1 MKPWQ
6 VKEWIIPSADAD
18 YVCAM
23 EEVLDVYERKY
34 DENNPVVC
42 LDESP
47 KQLISQV
54 RKGFTDAKGVVYE
67 DYEYRREG
75 VVDLYLVCEPLAG
88 RREIFVRENHNR
100 LNWAETIRYIAEQM
114 YAEAEKITI
123 VEDNLSA
130 HKPSALYEIMNPEQ
144 ARRILRRIEFVH
156 TPKHGS
162 WLNIAEIELSLLKRL
177 GIARRVGTQTELET
191 QIESYQTRRNAKKTK
206 VNWQFTTKDARVKL
220 KRLYPSIES

>member
-23 EEVLDVYERKY
+23 EEVLDVYEREY

-54 RKGFTDAKGVVYE
+54 RKGFTDSKGVVYE

-75 VVDLYLVCEPLAG
+75 VVDLYLVCEPLQG
-88 RREIFVRENHNR
+88 KREIFVRENHNR
-100 LNWAETIRYIAEQM
+100 LNWAETVRYIAEDM
-114 YAEAEKITI
+114 YPEARKITI

-130 HKPSALYEIMNPEQ
+130 HKPGALYEIMNPEQ
-144 ARRILRRIEFVH
+144 ARRILRRIEFVR

>member
-1 MKPWQ
+1 
-6 VKEWIIPSADAD
+6 
-18 YVCAM
+18 VCAM

-47 KQLISQV
+47 KQLISEV
-54 RKGFTDAKGVVYE
+54 RKGFKDAKGVIYE
-67 DYEYRREG
+67 DFEYRREG
-75 VVDLYLVCEPLAG
+75 VADLYLACEPLQG
-88 RREIFVRENHNR
+88 KREIFVRENHNR
-100 LNWAETIRYIAEQM
+100 LNYAEIIRYIAEEM
-114 YAEAEKITI
+114 YPGAKKITI

-130 HKPSALYEIMNPEQ
+130 HKPSALYEITSAEK
-144 ARRILRRIEFVH
+144 ARDILRRVEFVR

-162 WLNIAEIELSLLKRL
+162 WLNMAEIELSLLKRI
-177 GIARRVGTQTELET
+177 GIAKRVGSKAELEK
-191 QIESYQTRRNAKKTK
+191 QIKDYQNKRNAKQVK

>member
-1 MKPWQ
+1 LKPWQ
-6 VKEWIIPSADAD
+6 VKEWIIPQANAD

-23 EEVLDVYERKY
+23 EEVLDVYEREY
-34 DENNPVVC
+34 DEKNPVVC

-54 RKGFTDAKGVVYE
+54 RKGFTDSKGVVYE

-75 VVDLYLVCEPLAG
+75 VVDLYLACEPLQG
-88 RREIFVRENHNR
+88 KREIFVRENHNR
-100 LNWAETIRYIAEQM
+100 LNYAEIIRYIAEQM
-114 YAEAEKITI
+114 YPEAKKITI

-130 HKPSALYEIMNPEQ
+130 HKPSALYEIMSPEK
-144 ARRILRRIEFVH
+144 ARHILRRIEFVQ

-177 GIARRVGTQTELET
+177 GIAKRVKTTAELEM
-191 QIESYQTRRNAKKTK
+191 QIESYQNKRNTKQAK
-206 VNWQFTTKDARVKL
+206 VN
-220 KRLYPSIES
+220 